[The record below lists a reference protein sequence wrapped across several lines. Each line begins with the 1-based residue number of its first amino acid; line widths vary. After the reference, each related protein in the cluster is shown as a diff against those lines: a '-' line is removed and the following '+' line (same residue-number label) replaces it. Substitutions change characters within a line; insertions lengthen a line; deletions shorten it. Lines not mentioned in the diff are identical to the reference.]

1 MMRLLLDSSKRLLVG
16 RPLRTTQLRETL
28 LSKRLALPVFGSD
41 PLSTNAYAPEQ
52 ILLGLALGGL
62 ALTHLA
68 PWVAAAVVAL
78 LVIVIA
84 SYRQICRVYP
94 QGGGAYSVTRD
105 NLGRRASLVAASALI
120 VDYVLTVAVSLTAG
134 VANVV
139 SAIPV
144 LSPYTTHL
152 AVALVVALTLINLRG
167 LRQSGTV
174 FAVPAYGFIVLV
186 FVMIAWGAAKT
197 LIGETP
203 VAESATFGI
212 APEAQTSGLLALA
225 IILRAFAQGSTALA
239 GMEVVS
245 NGVPH
250 FRKPQSKNAAT
261 TLAIMGAITIAMLIG
276 ITALAVVADVR
287 VAEHESQLVGA
298 PGDYRQ
304 KTVIAQVGQ
313 AVFGGDSMFFFLLA
327 AFTAAILMLAANTAF
342 NGFPVLASVLGRD
355 GFLPRQFARRG
366 DRLVFSNGIVLL
378 GVLAALLIW
387 AFDASTNR
395 LIQLYIIGV
404 FVSFTLSQ
412 VGMIRHWTRR
422 IRRNLDPTAHRRLVR
437 SRLVNVVGAALTTT
451 VLLVIVVS
459 KFAQGGWIVLVALPL
474 VYFMMGTISSHYE
487 RTQAATQPGS
497 ELVMLPSRVHAIVL
511 VSRLHMPTLRALAY
525 ARATRPSTLTAVTV
539 QTSREET
546 HELMREW
553 DARGIDIPLTVLDS
567 PYREITTPV
576 LAYVSRVRRKSPRD
590 LISIFVPEYVVDHW
604 WQHLLHNQSA
614 LRLKTR
620 LMFKPGVVITS
631 VPWQLGTVGRAHAEE
646 LRLRSASDGAGPE
659 HSPTEDR
666 ESPTARR

>member
-28 LSKRLALPVFGSD
+28 LPKRLALPVFGSD

-62 ALTHLA
+62 AVTHLA
-68 PWVAAAVVAL
+68 PWVAGAVIVL

-105 NLGRRASLVAASALI
+105 NLGRRASLVAASALV
-120 VDYVLTVAVSLTAG
+120 VDYVLTVAVSVTAG
-134 VANVV
+134 VANIV
-139 SAIPV
+139 SALPALTAYTAPV
-144 LSPYTTHL
+144 AIAL
-152 AVALVVALTLINLRG
+152 VALLTVINLRG

-174 FAVPAYGFIVLV
+174 FAVPAYGFIAIV
-186 FVMIAWGAAKT
+186 FLMILWGAARVV
-197 LIGETP
+197 IGEAP
-203 VAESATFGI
+203 VAESASFDI
-212 APEAQTSGLLALA
+212 APSAETSGLLALA
-225 IILRAFAQGSTALA
+225 IVLRAFAQGSTALA

-250 FRKPQSKNAAT
+250 FRKPQAQNAAT
-261 TLAIMGAITIAMLIG
+261 TLSIMGAITIAMLIG

-287 VAEHESQLVGA
+287 VAEENAQLVGA
-298 PGDYRQ
+298 PDGYEQ
-304 KTVIAQVGQ
+304 KTVITQVAQ
-313 AVFGGDSMFFFLLA
+313 AVFGGSSVLFFLLA
-327 AFTAAILMLAANTAF
+327 AFTAGILLLAANTAF
-342 NGFPVLASVLGRD
+342 NGFPVLASVLGQD

-387 AFDASTNR
+387 GFDASTSR

-412 VGMIRHWTRR
+412 FGMIRHWS
-422 IRRNLDPTAHRRLVR
+422 RRLDRSLDSAERRRAQR
-437 SRLVNVVGAALTTT
+437 SRLINTVGASLTFL
-451 VLLVIVVS
+451 VLVVIVIS
-459 KFAQGGWIVLVALPL
+459 KFTHGGWIVIVALPL
-474 VYFMMGTISSHYE
+474 VYLVMRAVRTHYDRVE
-487 RTQAATQPGS
+487 AAIQPGS
-497 ELVMLPSRVHAIVL
+497 ELVTLPSRVHAIVL
-511 VSRLHMPTLRALAY
+511 VSKLHMPTLRALAY
-525 ARATRPSTLTAVTV
+525 ARATRPNTLTAVTV
-539 QTSREET
+539 QTKREET
-546 HELMREW
+546 EALMREW

-590 LISIFVPEYVVDHW
+590 LISVFVPEYVVDHW
-604 WQHLLHNQSA
+604 WEHLLHNQSA

-620 LMFKPGVVITS
+620 LLFRPGVVVTS
-631 VPWQLGTVGRAHAEE
+631 VPWQLGSVGRVHADE
-646 LRLRSASDGAGPE
+646 SAREAEAGRRAASSDVQ
-659 HSPTEDR
+659 R
-666 ESPTARR
+666 TAPPRG

>member
-1 MMRLLLDSSKRLLVG
+1 MMRLLLDSSKRLLLG

-28 LSKRLALPVFGSD
+28 LPKRLALPVFGSD

-52 ILLGLALGGL
+52 ILLGLSLGGL
-62 ALTHLA
+62 ALMHLA
-68 PWVAAAVVAL
+68 PWVAGAVVAL

-139 SAIPV
+139 SAIPA

-174 FAVPAYGFIVLV
+174 FAVPAYGFIVMV
-186 FVMIAWGAAKT
+186 FLMIAWGAAKS

-203 VAESATFGI
+203 VAESAALDITP
-212 APEAQTSGLLALA
+212 ATEATGLLALA

-250 FRKPQSKNAAT
+250 FRKPQSRNAST
-261 TLAIMGAITIAMLIG
+261 TLGIMGAITITMLVG
-276 ITALAVVADVR
+276 ITALAVVTDVR
-287 VAEHESQLVGA
+287 FVDDESQLVGA
-298 PGDYRQ
+298 PADYEQ
-304 KTVIAQVGQ
+304 KTVIAQLGR
-313 AVFGGDSMFFFLLA
+313 AVFGGESMFFFLLA
-327 AFTAAILMLAANTAF
+327 AFTAAILILAANTAF

-387 AFDASTNR
+387 SFDASTNR

-412 VGMIRHWTRR
+412 VGMIRHWTKRL
-422 IRRNLDPTAHRRLVR
+422 RRNPDAEARRRNRR
-437 SRLVNVVGAALTTT
+437 SRLVNIVGATLTST

-459 KFAQGGWIVLVALPL
+459 KFTHGGWIVLVALPL
-474 VYFMMGTISSHYE
+474 IYFMMEAIRSHYE
-487 RTQAATQPGS
+487 RTHAATQPGS
-497 ELVMLPSRVHAIVL
+497 ELVTLPSRVHAIVL

-546 HELMREW
+546 ADLMREW
-553 DARGIDIPLTVLDS
+553 DAHGIDIPLTVLDS

-620 LMFKPGVVITS
+620 LMFRPGVVITS

-646 LRLRSASDGAGPE
+646 LDRVRAGAHEEPTDLGAGP
-659 HSPTEDR
+659 
-666 ESPTARR
+666 RR